1 MNIEAYEKR
10 HILRE
15 FLGIIRNIFILCFC
29 NAIAVRHITAYPFW
43 GMAIAFLL
51 IYLAVTIVMRMLD
64 MIVTYVATA
73 IRNRRF
79 RRKQDGKN

>member
-15 FLGIIRNIFILCFC
+15 FLGIIRNIFTLCLC
-29 NAIAVRHITAYPFW
+29 NAIAVQYISAYPFW
-43 GMAIAFLL
+43 GMVITFLL

-64 MIVTYVATA
+64 AIVTYVTTT

-79 RRKQDGKN
+79 RRKQDE